1 LSPSHGF
8 RFLIGR
14 EPCGGS
20 SVDDEKTGDT
30 MAQDPFEPVPNPIPP
45 VPPPASPIP
54 PIDEPEPDRLPG
66 EAPLPNPDENDQP
79 PKYA

>member
-1 LSPSHGF
+1 
-8 RFLIGR
+8 
-14 EPCGGS
+14 
-20 SVDDEKTGDT
+20 

-45 VPPPASPIP
+45 VPPPPASPIP